1 MKNAWIRNGLLISV
15 LSGLCFAVAC
25 GAHVDGTYKDSDGA
39 VTMKLNGGKAS
50 IDVGGIHMDGS
61 YSVSGGKLTITPLEG
76 NTNQTLVFTID
87 SDGSLEGPAG
97 SMFPKLL
104 KQK

>member
-1 MKNAWIRNGLLISV
+1 MKNAWVRNGLLVAV
-15 LSGLCFAVAC
+15 LAGFCFAVAC
-25 GAHVDGTYKDSDGA
+25 SHVDGTYRDTDGL

-50 IDVGGIHMDGS
+50 IDVGEIHMDGA
-61 YSVSGGKLTITPLEG
+61 YSVSGNKLTITPTIG
-76 NTNQTLVFTID
+76 NTNQPLVFTID
-87 SDGSLEGPAG
+87 SDGSLEAPAG